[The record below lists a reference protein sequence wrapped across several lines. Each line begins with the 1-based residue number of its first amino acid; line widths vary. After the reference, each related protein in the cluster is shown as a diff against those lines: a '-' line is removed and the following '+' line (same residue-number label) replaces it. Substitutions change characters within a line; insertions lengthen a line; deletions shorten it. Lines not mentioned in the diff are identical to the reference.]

1 MTKADLFKM
10 NKRRNFI
17 KKLAGLTA
25 GFSLSGLS
33 NEIIA
38 QNTIESIKELQSL
51 KMEDAIQNEELWKY
65 VQQAYTTSSNF
76 INLNNG
82 GVSPQPQRVQDA
94 EVRYLQM
101 ANEGPAYYMWRVLV
115 RDVEVIRSRLAK
127 LAYCDAEEISL
138 NQNTTEGIQTII
150 MGMDWKAGDEIV
162 VSKQDYSTVKIGWKY
177 LEERYGVKVVWL
189 DLELPFENDKT
200 YVEAFLG
207 AFNERTKLVNLTQ
220 IINWNGQ
227 LVPVKTIRKICDEAR
242 KQGIFSLVDGAHAFA
257 QIDFKIPDLG
267 CDAFAT
273 SLHKWLSA
281 PFGTGMLYIRKEMIP
296 KVWSLMPSIKEQ
308 KTDIRKF
315 EHQGTR
321 SMGRISAIGQAIDF
335 HNMIGI
341 ELKEKRLRYLQEYWT
356 KILKKEDLVS
366 IHHPEKAK
374 YSSALGIFQ
383 IEGVD
388 EQKITQVLS
397 NKYRI
402 YTVAIDVENIIGVR
416 ISPNVYTK
424 TSDLDLLAEA
434 VREIIKN
441 N

>member
-1 MTKADLFKM
+1 M

-17 KKLAGLTA
+17 KKLLGLSAGLSLA
-25 GFSLSGLS
+25 GWS

-38 QNTIESIKELQSL
+38 QNVIESIKGLHAL
-51 KMEDAIQNEELWKY
+51 DLEDAIQHEELWKY

-82 GVSPQPQRVQDA
+82 GVAPQPQKVQDA
-94 EVRYLQM
+94 EIRYLRM

-115 RDVEVIRSRLAK
+115 KDVEVIRSRLAK
-127 LAYCDAEEISL
+127 LAHCEAEEISL

-162 VSKQDYSTVKIGWKY
+162 VTKQDYSTVKIGWKY
-177 LEERYGVKVVWL
+177 LEERYGVKVVYL
-189 DLELPFENDKT
+189 DLELPFENDKA
-200 YVEAFLG
+200 YLEAFLG
-207 AFNERTKLVNLTQ
+207 AFNKRTKLVNLTQ

-227 LVPVKTIRKICDEAR
+227 QVPVKTIQKICEEAR
-242 KQGIFSLVDGAHAFA
+242 KRGIFSLVDGAHTFA
-257 QIDFKIPDLG
+257 QLDFKIPDLA

-296 KVWSLMPSIKEQ
+296 KVWSLMPSTKEQ
-308 KTDIRKF
+308 KDDIRKF

-341 ELKEKRLRYLQEYWT
+341 QLKEKRLRYLQEYWT
-356 KILKKEDLVS
+356 KSLKNEDRVS
-366 IHHPEKAK
+366 FHHPQKAN
-374 YSSALGIFQ
+374 YSSALGLFQ

-388 EQKITQVLS
+388 EQKITNILS

-402 YTVAIDVENIIGVR
+402 YTVAIDVENITGVR

-424 TSDLDLLAEA
+424 ISDLDRLAEA